1 VLAGKVM
8 SENRA
13 WLEQKLRRAVS
24 RAVAAFGMID
34 HGDRILVAV
43 SGGKDSHT
51 MLHLLRLL
59 QKKAPVSFELLAVN
73 IDQGHPGYP
82 ADVLCDYMAREQID
96 FRLIRE
102 DTYSI
107 VVDKIPAGKTYCSLC
122 SRLRRGI
129 LYRVARELGCNKIA
143 LGHHRDDVLQTLF
156 LNMMFAGQL
165 GAMPARLVADEGR
178 LIVIRPLV
186 YCAEEDIR
194 SFSELVGFPIL
205 PCDLCGSQ
213 DQLQRKVVARLLD
226 EIERGRPGTKRVMLS
241 ALHNVR
247 PSHLLDRALQDG
259 CARAMAIDEGEGPE
273 ADGPEHANS
282 APSVRIAALVR
293 D

>member
-1 VLAGKVM
+1 M

-13 WLEQKLRRAVS
+13 GLEQKLRRAVS
-24 RAVAAFGMID
+24 RAVAAFAMID

-82 ADVLCDYMAREQID
+82 ADILCDYMAREQID

-247 PSHLLDRALQDG
+247 PSHLLDRALQDA
-259 CARAMAIDEGEGPE
+259 CASAIAIDAVAGPE
-273 ADGPEHANS
+273 ADGSEHADG